1 MPVSALVFVA
11 LWLLVCVAA
20 FLFGL
25 RFYRMKEP
33 TGDISV
39 AQARR
44 FGRLL
49 MMAASAMVLF
59 AVAAFFHGDLGIKA
73 AKVFR

>member
-1 MPVSALVFVA
+1 MFIA

-20 FLFGL
+20 FLTGL

-33 TGDISV
+33 TDDISV

-59 AVAAFFHGDLGIKA
+59 ALAAFFHSGLTGIKA

>member
-1 MPVSALVFVA
+1 VSALIFIA
-11 LWLLVCVAA
+11 LWMLVCVVA

-33 TGDISV
+33 SGDITV

-59 AVAAFFHGDLGIKA
+59 AVASFFHGDLGIRA
-73 AKVFR
+73 AKVLR

>member
-1 MPVSALVFVA
+1 MSIA
-11 LWLLVCVAA
+11 LWLLVCVAG
-20 FLFGL
+20 FLTGL

-33 TGDISV
+33 TDDISV

-59 AVAAFFHGDLGIKA
+59 ALAAFFHSGLTGIKA